1 MKPGTEADPIC
12 AMATSAASLTAPLRF
27 LAKYHVAATRQTVEC
42 IPAQLADRETSCL
55 FFGTIH
61 ATINHIA
68 GVDKLWR
75 LRLSGQSSV
84 AFEAFDRF
92 YRNDPQSGV
101 TRAELWRTY
110 EPDWARSTVLAV
122 DAAEATEAFVLAQT
136 EESLLEHVA
145 YQRTDGTE
153 VKIQRGAALM
163 HLLNHA
169 THHRGQIH
177 AALTEAGCRDL
188 VLDMPA
194 LLGVE
199 ECHF

>member
-1 MKPGTEADPIC
+1 MT
-12 AMATSAASLTAPLRF
+12 TSAASLVAPLRF

-42 IPAQLADRETSCL
+42 IPAQLADRQTSCL

-84 AFEAFDRF
+84 ASEAFDRF
-92 YRNDPQSGV
+92 YRNDPKSSGV
-101 TRAELWRTY
+101 TSAELWRTY
-110 EPDWARSTVLAV
+110 ETDWARSTVLAV
-122 DAAEATEAFVLAQT
+122 EAAEATEAFVLAQT
-136 EESLLEHVA
+136 EESLLELVA

-153 VKIQRGAALM
+153 VQIQRGAAVM

-177 AALTEAGCRDL
+177 AALTEAGCRSL
-188 VLDMPA
+188 ALDMPA

-199 ECHF
+199 NCHF